1 MDKKSKSIILGIATL
16 LVLLCY
22 SCTQSS
28 VAHIYNSVSRDG
40 WDRDSLLNYNIQ
52 IDSLS
57 QECNIDIELTYNN
70 NYPYSNLYL
79 LVSVIDSVANI
90 VSSDTLQLLLADEYG
105 EWKGNGW
112 GTTYQQREEYKRDF
126 KFPSFGKYNI
136 TITQGMRGEPIKG
149 IERVGVKVDKVE
161 KER

>member
-1 MDKKSKSIILGIATL
+1 MEQKSNSIILSIAAL
-16 LVLLCY
+16 MVLLCY

-28 VAHIYNSVSRDG
+28 VAHIYNSVPKDG
-40 WDRDSLLNYNIQ
+40 WSRDSLLTYNIQ

-79 LVSVIDSVANI
+79 LLSVADSMANI

-105 EWKGNGW
+105 EWNGDGW
-112 GTTYQQREEYKRDF
+112 GTTYQQREEYKRAF
-126 KFPSFGKYNI
+126 EFPSSGNYNI
-136 TITQGMRGEPIKG
+136 TIAQGMRGEPIKG

-161 KER
+161 K